1 MDMNIIE
8 ERLLNL
14 PVEIKELKFE
24 ILEASLTA
32 DKLDLDVKNKEM
44 NALDIVISENRA
56 SNDKGRIIE
65 KNKILSADEEYTA
78 YVDDLRN
85 HRESIRREQINLS
98 YLEECLR
105 SYHSIVL
112 LGRGD

>member
-32 DKLDLDVKNKEM
+32 DKLELEVKNKEM
-44 NALDIVISENRA
+44 AALDTVISENRA
-56 SNDKGRIIE
+56 SNDKGRKSEI
-65 KNKILSADEEYTA
+65 NKILSADQEYTA
-78 YVDDLRN
+78 YVDDLRV
-85 HRESIRREQINLS
+85 HRESLRREQINLS
-98 YLEECLR
+98 YLEDCLR

-112 LGRGD
+112 LGRGN